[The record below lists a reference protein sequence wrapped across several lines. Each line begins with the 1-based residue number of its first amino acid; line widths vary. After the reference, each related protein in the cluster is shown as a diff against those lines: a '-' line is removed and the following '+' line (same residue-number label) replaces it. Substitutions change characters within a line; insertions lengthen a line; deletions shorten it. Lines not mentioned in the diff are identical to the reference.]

1 MKTLITLLL
10 ISLISPIA
18 YGQMTVKGAAA
29 NQYAGFEPLEHLDQ
43 ATLECIYEY
52 TVKDPRLQKTEIY
65 YDILQV
71 GKRVSKYAAYP
82 DYRIDSVMCRME
94 DITKVT
100 FGQFTAVSNQ
110 YEGWKA
116 SKYTIVKDHRTKT
129 LSYYDRVFT
138 DRYVYP
144 DTIDIGW
151 KLSDETKT
159 VCGYTC
165 RKATATFRRRAWT
178 AWYATDIPVNDGP
191 WKFGGLPGL
200 ILQIEDATRDQHFTA
215 ISIRTPTENISMRKR
230 SEPFKTTRKR
240 FNKQLNDYR
249 SDPGKIM
256 SGNPLAGRT
265 VDGKEIPVPKRQLFH
280 NPIELE

>member
-1 MKTLITLLL
+1 MKIFITLLL
-10 ISLISPIA
+10 TSLVNIVI
-18 YGQMTVKGAAA
+18 YGQITVKGAAA

-82 DYRIDSVMCRME
+82 AYRVDSVIYRM
-94 DITKVT
+94 DITKIT
-100 FGQFTAVSNQ
+100 IGQATAISNQ

-144 DTIDIGW
+144 DTINIGW
-151 KLSDETKT
+151 KLSGGTKT

-165 RKATATFRRRAWT
+165 RKATATFRGRTWT

-200 ILQIEDATRDQHFTA
+200 ILQIEDATGDQHFTA
-215 ISIRTPTENISMRKR
+215 ISIRTPTENISMQKR

-256 SGNPLAGRT
+256 SGSPLAGKT

>member
-10 ISLISPIA
+10 ISLISSIA
-18 YGQMTVKGAAA
+18 YGQITVKGAAA
-29 NQYAGFEPLEHLDQ
+29 NQYAKFEPLTHLDQ

-52 TVKDPRLQKTEIY
+52 TVKDPRLQETEIY

-82 DYRIDSVMCRME
+82 DYLIDSVMCRME

-100 FGQFTAVSNQ
+100 FGQFTAISNQ

-144 DTIDIGW
+144 DTIAIGW
-151 KLSDETKT
+151 QLSDETKT

-165 RKATATFRRRAWT
+165 RKATATFRGRGWT

-200 ILQIEDATRDQHFTA
+200 ILQIEDATGDQHFTA
-215 ISIRTPTENISMRKR
+215 ISIRTPTENISIRKR

-256 SGNPLAGRT
+256 SGSPFAGKT